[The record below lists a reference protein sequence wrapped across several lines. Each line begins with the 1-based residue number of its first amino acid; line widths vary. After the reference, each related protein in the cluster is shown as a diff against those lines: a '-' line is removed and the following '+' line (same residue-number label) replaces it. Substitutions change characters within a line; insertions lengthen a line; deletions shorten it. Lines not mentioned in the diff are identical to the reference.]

1 MTPQKATLAIFAS
14 GNGTNAEAIMEY
26 FKDDTQI
33 KVALVLTNNQ
43 SAGVLARAVRFGVPA
58 KIFDRK
64 QFRETNEVVDWLKE
78 FHITHIVLA
87 GFLWLVPENILRA
100 YAPHIVNIHPAL
112 LPKFGG
118 KGMYGDNV
126 HSAVVASSEKETGIT
141 IHEVNDKFDEGKI
154 LFQASCPVAPGDT
167 AASVANKVHH
177 LEHAHF
183 PRVIKQWALGNSVM
197 GGTPGALNP
206 EQ

>member
-1 MTPQKATLAIFAS
+1 MTPNEFKLAIFAS
-14 GNGTNAEAIMEY
+14 GNGTNAEAIMNY
-26 FKDDTQI
+26 FGNASPI
-33 KVALVLTNNQ
+33 KVALVLTNNP
-43 SAGVLARAVRFGVPA
+43 SAGVLARAARLGVPTRV
-58 KIFDRK
+58 FDRK
-64 QFRETNEVVDWLKE
+64 QFRDSDEVVQWLKE

-126 HSAVVASSEKETGIT
+126 HNAVVASNEKETGIT
-141 IHEVNDKFDEGKI
+141 IHEVNDRFDEGKI
-154 LFQASCPVAPGDT
+154 LFQASCPIMPGDT
-167 AASVANKVHH
+167 ASSIATKVHQ

-183 PRVIKQWALGNSVM
+183 PRVIKQWVLGEPTLNSK
-197 GGTPGALNP
+197 P
-206 EQ
+206 